1 MQTPASADPPQPPK
15 KKSERPPPPT
25 LVGSVLS
32 GRYRLERI
40 LGEGGMGAVYLAEH
54 TLMRKRLAVKVL
66 HPELTR
72 VPEVLARFER
82 EAMAAAHIEHPNV
95 AAATDFVKAEDG
107 SYFLVLEYVE
117 GPSLRD
123 AIAKGPM
130 PPKRAVHIATQI
142 VSALARAHGLGI
154 VHRDLKPENVIL
166 APRDDDAD
174 FVKVLDFGIARVPM
188 GDDGTPGSSL
198 TKAGMVYG
206 TPEYM
211 APEQALGQP
220 VDGRADLY
228 AVGVMLFEMLSG
240 RRPFDDESKV
250 KLLGKHLTAPIPS
263 VREKAPVSPELDAVV
278 VKLLS
283 KDAGDRY
290 ADAKDLIAALGAV
303 PLDGTPA
310 PPPSRGS
317 LSGASATIASI
328 PTPLRTLANE
338 AQQMSPRFLAIAGG
352 SLAALLGLVVVI
364 ALVVRAKSGGTTSAD
379 AGTSGAAASAVAS
392 AAAVDDLRKAD
403 ALVQSGDREH
413 ALAILEGLQAK
424 DPKRPDVAHR
434 LFALYNERG
443 DDKVAMAQAS
453 VWLDGDPSAKGDDV
467 LVAAAKRAA
476 TGKEAPDAAITIL
489 EQCGPKGIDALY
501 DLAYASSAP
510 AAAARAQKS
519 LAKKEVREAASP
531 PVQVLLELRRAGTCD
546 QKHAAVVH
554 AETAG
559 DERALTLMAPLGA
572 TRGCGFAGFKDCF
585 PCLRDGSLTKA
596 QTAIKARAKAP

>member
-1 MQTPASADPPQPPK
+1 MQTPASADPPK

-32 GRYRLERI
+32 GRYRLEKV

-54 TLMRKRLAVKVL
+54 TLMRKRMAVKVL

-82 EAMAAAHIEHPNV
+82 EAMAAAHIDHPNV

-117 GPSLRD
+117 GQSLRD
-123 AIAKGPM
+123 AIAAGPM
-130 PPKRAVHIATQI
+130 PPKRAVHIASQI
-142 VSALARAHGLGI
+142 VAALARAHALGI

-166 APRDDDAD
+166 APRDEDPD

-220 VDGRADLY
+220 VDGRADFY
-228 AVGVMLFEMLSG
+228 AVGIMLFEMVSG
-240 RRPFDDESKV
+240 RRPFEDESKV
-250 KLLGKHLTAPIPS
+250 KLLGKHLTAPVPS
-263 VREKAPVSPELDAVV
+263 LRERAPVSPELEALIE
-278 VKLLS
+278 KLLA
-283 KDAGDRY
+283 K
-290 ADAKDLIAALGAV
+290 DAKDRFAEAKDLLAALAAV
-303 PLDGTPA
+303 PLEATPR
-310 PPPSRGS
+310 PPSSAS
-317 LSGASATIASI
+317 LSNASATVVEI
-328 PTPLRTLANE
+328 PTPLKQMASE
-338 AQQMSPRFLAIAGG
+338 AKQLTPRFLAVAGG
-352 SLAALLGLVVVI
+352 AAALLLIFVVLVVVV
-364 ALVVRAKSGGTTSAD
+364 VVRSKSSTNASTDGGAVT
-379 AGTSGAAASAVAS
+379 ASASS
-392 AAAVDDLRKAD
+392 APPADDLHRAD

-413 ALAILEGLQAK
+413 ALAILQTMQAK
-424 DPKRPDVAHR
+424 EPKRPDVAHR

-443 DDKVAMAQAS
+443 EDKAAMAAGT

-467 LVAAAKRAA
+467 LIGGAKRAA
-476 TGKEAPDAAITIL
+476 TGKDAPDAAITIL
-489 EQCGPKGIDALY
+489 EQSGPKGIDALY
-501 DLAYASSAP
+501 DLAYASSVP
-510 AAAARAQKS
+510 AAAQRAQKS

-531 PVQVLLELRRAGTCD
+531 AVQVLLELRRATTCD
-546 QKHAAVVH
+546 QKHAAIVH

-559 DERALTLMAPLGA
+559 DERALPLMAPLGA
-572 TRGCGFAGFKDCF
+572 TRGCGFAGFKDCW
-585 PCLRDGSLTKA
+585 PCLRDGSLGRA